1 MAFDGVLGENHL
13 GQGCIRLPGQVFF
26 VTGLLWAGFIWAGGE
41 ILRYKKIGGE
51 RIGILVRGTGDEQAG
66 VFVFGG
72 GLFAW
77 CGGWAE
83 NRGGFLL

>member
-1 MAFDGVLGENHL
+1 LVKKVHLCQVGILLL
-13 GQGCIRLPGQVFF
+13 GQVIF
-26 VTGLLWAGFIWAGGE
+26 VLGLLWAGFIWAGGE